1 MKRIILFVLIILAA
15 FFLFS
20 RVVPGLKTE
29 KQVVP
34 PVPTLVVPEKRS
46 ATLVLDDGKTIATY
60 SGILAKNAFEI
71 LTTVG
76 NQNNIPIVTKQYD
89 FGVFVQKVGDKENS
103 KDMAWIYSVNGKSGE
118 VAADQYE
125 LKNGDVVEWK
135 YTKPLY

>member
-1 MKRIILFVLIILAA
+1 MKRIIVFVLIILFA
-15 FFLFS
+15 FFLVS
-20 RVVPGLKTE
+20 RVVPGIKTQ
-29 KQVVP
+29 KQVAP

-46 ATLVLDDGKTIATY
+46 AILVLDDGKTIATY
-60 SGILAKNAFEI
+60 SGIFAKNAFEI
-71 LTTVG
+71 LTIVG

-89 FGVFVQKVGDKENS
+89 FGVFVQKVGDMENT
-103 KDMAWIYSVNGKSGE
+103 KDKAWIYSVNGKSGE